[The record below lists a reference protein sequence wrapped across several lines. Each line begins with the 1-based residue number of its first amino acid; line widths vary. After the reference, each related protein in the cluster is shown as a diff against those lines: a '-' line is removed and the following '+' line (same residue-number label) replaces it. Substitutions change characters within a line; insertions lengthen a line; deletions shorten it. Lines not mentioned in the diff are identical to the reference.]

1 MKKKVFIALRMS
13 GIAGQDKYNGIFRRL
28 GDEHDWNITL
38 VRRSEEFTPGR
49 VRDAIREGFDGFIV
63 SIPGTETSAAPLA
76 DCDIPTVVMD
86 IHDPRLDAR
95 KTNIVFIRNSA
106 DEIGRTAANY
116 LMNIGRCRSYAFVH
130 NPSVMEW
137 SIDRFRAFR
146 RTLMDHGQWC
156 HELQDMDG
164 LCGLERP
171 VGVFAANDDRGF
183 DVLEF
188 CRDRRIR
195 VPDDAIVLGINN
207 DTLICE
213 NCRPRLSSIQPDFE
227 QEGFLA
233 ADILERMMSGNGAGL
248 DRTTYVGVKTV
259 VRRDSTAL
267 VSPAGKLVQR
277 AIAYIRRH
285 AREGIGVQAVVD
297 HLGCSRRLA
306 DMRFR
311 ELQGTS
317 IGEAIITERLN
328 EVKRLLTST
337 TESIESISVQCGY
350 DSTNYLKNLFKKRTG
365 ITMSE
370 WRSRN
375 SAT

>member
-1 MKKKVFIALRMS
+1 M
-13 GIAGQDKYNGIFRRL
+13 
-28 GDEHDWNITL
+28 
-38 VRRSEEFTPGR
+38 
-49 VRDAIREGFDGFIV
+49 
-63 SIPGTETSAAPLA
+63 
-76 DCDIPTVVMD
+76 
-86 IHDPRLDAR
+86 
-95 KTNIVFIRNSA
+95 
-106 DEIGRTAANY
+106 
-116 LMNIGRCRSYAFVH
+116 
-130 NPSVMEW
+130 
-137 SIDRFRAFR
+137 
-146 RTLMDHGQWC
+146 
-156 HELQDMDG
+156 
-164 LCGLERP
+164 
-171 VGVFAANDDRGF
+171 
-183 DVLEF
+183 
-188 CRDRRIR
+188 
-195 VPDDAIVLGINN
+195 PDDAIVLGINN